1 MIGLGKNSGWL
12 AGLFIAVGALTCFA
26 GQAALAE
33 KLLTI
38 HYIERQVERP
48 PTLSN
53 LHAPPGDQ
61 GLQGARLGVRD
72 INAGGQFTG
81 HRIRL
86 VEHVIGAGDDFAAA
100 LNGVADAAG
109 QGALFVANMPA
120 DDLLVLADQSWA
132 KGALILNAG
141 ARDDH
146 LRQEACRAN
155 LLHTAVSRA
164 MQTDALAQFL
174 KRKRWNEWFL
184 VEGRRPADKAF
195 ADAVRRSARK
205 FGTEIVEQKQWHA
218 DADMRRNAQAEV
230 PPFTQGEDHDVLI
243 VADELGDFGEYVLYH
258 TWRPRPVAGTQGLK
272 PAGWHQVLEQWGAAQ
287 LQKRFAKLA
296 KRPMTDV
303 DYAGWLA
310 VVSVGEALLRGDA
323 TATPDVT
330 AYLLGDTFK
339 LAGFKGRRL
348 SFRGWSGQM
357 RQPVPLIHR
366 GALVSMSPQPKF
378 LHRRTD
384 LDTLGFDKPESKC
397 TTR

>member
-1 MIGLGKNSGWL
+1 M
-12 AGLFIAVGALTCFA
+12 AVRWGVFAVAVLVTCFA
-26 GQAALAE
+26 GQHALAE

-53 LHAPPGDQ
+53 LHAPPDDQ
-61 GLQGARLGVRD
+61 GMQGARLGARD

-81 HRIRL
+81 HRISL
-86 VEHVIGAGDDFAAA
+86 VEHIVAPDDDFSEA
-100 LNGVADAAG
+100 LKNISGDIG
-109 QGALFVANMPA
+109 DTGLIIANMPA
-120 DDLLVLADQSWA
+120 IDLLALADQRWA

-146 LRQEACRAN
+146 LRQDGCRAN
-155 LLHTAVSRA
+155 LLHTSVSRA
-164 MQTDALAQFL
+164 MLADALTQFL
-174 KRKRWNEWFL
+174 KRKRWDEWFL
-184 VEGRRPADKAF
+184 IEGRRPADRAF

-205 FGTEIVEQKQWHA
+205 FGTEIVERKQWQA

-230 PPFTQGEDHDVLI
+230 PPFTQGEDHDVMI
-243 VADELGDFGEYVLYH
+243 VADELGDFGEYILYH
-258 TWRPRPVAGTQGLK
+258 TWEPRPVAGTQGLT
-272 PAGWHQVLEQWGAAQ
+272 PIGWHQVMEQWGAAQ
-287 LQKRFAKLA
+287 LQRRFVKLA

-310 VVSVGEALLRGDA
+310 MVSLGEALLRGNV
-323 TATPDVT
+323 TATPDIAV
-330 AYLLGDTFK
+330 YLLSDTFK

-348 SFRGWSGQM
+348 SFRPWSGQM
-357 RQPVPLIHR
+357 RQPVPLVHR

-384 LDTLGFDKPESKC
+384 LDTLGFDKAESKC
-397 TTR
+397 SAR